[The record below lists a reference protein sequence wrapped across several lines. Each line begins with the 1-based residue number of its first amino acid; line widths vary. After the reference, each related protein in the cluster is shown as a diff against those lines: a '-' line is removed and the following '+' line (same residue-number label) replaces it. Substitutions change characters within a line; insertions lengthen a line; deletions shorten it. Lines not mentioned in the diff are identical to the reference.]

1 MRNFIEGA
9 SVGYAVTYLSGVMA
23 GFPWDKLASAL
34 TALWF
39 ASLLFDK
46 YVRPRIVAWF
56 KARKAATQE

>member
-9 SVGYAVTYLSGVMA
+9 SVGYAVTYLGAVLA

-39 ASLLFDK
+39 ATLLIEK
-46 YVRPRIVAWF
+46 GVKKIRQLRTGAPP
-56 KARKAATQE
+56 Q